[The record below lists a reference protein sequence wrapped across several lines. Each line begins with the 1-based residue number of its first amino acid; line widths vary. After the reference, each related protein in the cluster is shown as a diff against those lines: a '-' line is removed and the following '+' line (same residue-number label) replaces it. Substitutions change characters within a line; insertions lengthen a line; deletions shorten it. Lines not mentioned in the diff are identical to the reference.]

1 MKVRSIGLLALCCAL
16 GLLATLSPVN
26 TGQTQ
31 TTKGPVSDGMS
42 LDERELLS
50 EINQVRAHPQAYIA
64 YLENLKP
71 LFSGKQ
77 YKTQTLTVTTEE
89 GWSAVEE
96 AIKFLRGAKP
106 VGPLSRSGG
115 LCQVSLAHIKDQSGS
130 GATGHKGSDNSLI
143 EQRVKPFGTW
153 QGGIGENLTYGNE
166 SARERL
172 LTWLIDDGF
181 AGRGHRLRL
190 MSSDY
195 KVAGVC
201 CGPHPQFKAMCAI
214 TLAGGFVD
222 LEPANTAASTSTRTA
237 MSAPAKTAA
246 NSPTRTATPASK
258 PKKSKRSTRT
268 E

>member
-1 MKVRSIGLLALCCAL
+1 MKVRSIGLVALCCAL

-26 TGQTQ
+26 KGQTQ
-31 TTKGPVSDGMS
+31 TTKGSASDVMS
-42 LDERELLS
+42 PDERELLN
-50 EINQVRAHPQAYIA
+50 EINQVRAHPQAYVA

-77 YKTQTLTVTTEE
+77 YTTQTLTVTTEE

-115 LCQVSLAHIKDQSGS
+115 LCQASLAHIKDQSGS
-130 GATGHKGSDNSLI
+130 GATGHKGSDNTLI

-181 AGRGHRLRL
+181 ASRGHRLRL

-222 LEPANTAASTSTRTA
+222 LEPANTAA
-237 MSAPAKTAA
+237 
-246 NSPTRTATPASK
+246 NSPTRTATPTSK